1 MVIETAIAF
10 ASIVRLVDP
19 SLSPMACLK
28 LSSPLAPNNVVRDRY
43 DEGVICATLRWEG
56 RRPSM
61 KISNVADLIVETL
74 QQAGVK
80 RIFGVVGDSLNGLTE
95 ALRRRE
101 TLEWVHVRHEEVAA
115 FAASGEAQMTGALA
129 VCAGSCG
136 PGNLHLINGLFD
148 AHRTRTP
155 VLAIAAQIPS
165 GEIGGGYFQETHPQI
180 LFRECSH
187 YCELVSDVSQL
198 PYVLEN
204 AIRAAIGQRG
214 VAVVVIPG
222 DVALRP
228 APSRGISPNL
238 GLLPAAPVVRPA
250 PRELGALAKMLNEAK
265 RVTLFCGRGC
275 AGAHPLLMRLA
286 ETLKSPIVHAL
297 GGKEHVEYDNPYDVG
312 MTGFIGFSSGYAA
325 MHACDVLLMLGT
337 DFPYKQFLPQDAR
350 IAQVD
355 IRAENL
361 GRRCK
366 LDLGL
371 IGDVGATIEALL
383 PQLAAKAE
391 QRHLDESVAHYKKAR
406 QGLDE
411 LAKGTPGNKPIHPQ
425 YLARIVSEAAADD
438 AVFTADVGTPT
449 IWAARYL
456 KMNGRRRLIGSWVH
470 GSMANAMAHG
480 IGVQA
485 AQPGRQ
491 VVSLSGDGGFTMLM
505 GDLIT
510 LTQMALPLKVVIFN
524 NGVLGFVALEMKAAG
539 FVDSGVAL
547 KNPNFAAMA
556 TAMGIHA
563 ARVEDPGDLPAAVE
577 AMFAHDGPAL
587 LDVVTATQELSMPPT
602 INAEEIKGFSLWAL
616 RAVMSGRGDA
626 VLDLAKTNL
635 LPR

>member
-1 MVIETAIAF
+1 MALPNAI
-10 ASIVRLVDP
+10 
-19 SLSPMACLK
+19 
-28 LSSPLAPNNVVRDRY
+28 
-43 DEGVICATLRWEG
+43 T
-56 RRPSM
+56 RRCTVQ
-61 KISNVADLIVETL
+61 INNVADLIVETL
-74 QQAGVK
+74 AQAGVK

-95 ALRRRE
+95 ALRRRKAID
-101 TLEWVHVRHEEVAA
+101 WIHVRHEEVAA
-115 FAASGEAQMTGALA
+115 FAASAEAQITGELA

-148 AHRTRTP
+148 AHRSRTP

-165 GEIGGGYFQETHPQI
+165 AEIGGGYFQETHPQE

-187 YCELVSDVSQL
+187 YCELVSDVAQL

-204 AIRAAIGQRG
+204 AIRAAVGRRG
-214 VAVVVIPG
+214 VAVLVIPG
-222 DVALRP
+222 DVALRSAP
-228 APSRGISPNL
+228 ARGISPNS
-238 GLLPAAPVVRPA
+238 GLLPAAPIVTPA
-250 PRELGALAKMLNEAK
+250 QAELTALAQLLNEAK

-275 AGAHPLLMRLA
+275 AGTHDKLMQLA
-286 ETLKSPIVHAL
+286 ESLKSPIVHAL
-297 GGKEHVEYDNPYDVG
+297 GGKEHVEFDNPYDVG

-337 DFPYKQFLPQDAR
+337 DFPYKQFLPTAAK

-355 IRAENL
+355 IRPENL

-371 IGDVGATIEALL
+371 VGDIGATIEALQPL
-383 PQLAAKAE
+383 LKVKTE
-391 QRHLDESVAHYKKAR
+391 RKHLDDSLAHYRKAR
-406 QGLDE
+406 AGLDE
-411 LAKGTPGNKPIHPQ
+411 LARGTPGHKPIHPQ
-425 YLARIVSEAAADD
+425 YLARVLSEAAAED

-456 KMNGRRRLIGSWVH
+456 AMNGQRRLVGSWVH
-470 GSMANAMAHG
+470 GSMANAMAHA

-491 VVSLSGDGGFTMLM
+491 VLSLSGDGGFAMLM

-510 LTQMALPLKVVIFN
+510 LTQMKLPVKVVIFN
-524 NGVLGFVALEMKAAG
+524 NGVLGFVALEMKASG
-539 FVDSGVAL
+539 FVESGVDL
-547 KNPNFAAMA
+547 QNPDFAAMA
-556 TAMGIHA
+556 RAMGIHA
-563 ARVEDPGDLPAAVE
+563 VRVEDPGDLPGAIRDIL
-577 AMFAHDGPAL
+577 AHEGPAV
-587 LDVVTATQELSMPPT
+587 LDVVTAKQELSMPPT
-602 INAEEIKGFSLWAL
+602 IGVEQMKGFSLWVL
-616 RAVMSGRGDA
+616 RAVMSGRGDE